1 VVSIVDVNENDL
13 IYLTYLYKELSNYKS
28 DLNKMKNN
36 FKWMKN
42 NSDYIILGAKEN
54 DLLVGSVMGVICR
67 DLIGGCR
74 PFMVIENMIVASKYR
89 GKGIGTMLMKHIEK
103 IAIDKN
109 CYYITLVS
117 NINRKEAHRFYQ
129 TLDYKIDNVQGFK
142 KYLYK

>member
-1 VVSIVDVNENDL
+1 
-13 IYLTYLYKELSNYKS
+13 
-28 DLNKMKNN
+28 MKNN

-54 DLLVGSVMGVICR
+54 DVLIGSVMGVICR
-67 DLIGGCR
+67 DLIGECR
-74 PFMVIENMIVASKYR
+74 PFMVIENMIVASRHR

-103 IAIDKN
+103 IANDKN

-117 NINRKEAHRFYQ
+117 NIKRKEAHRFYQ

-142 KYLYK
+142 KYLRLNIKKH